1 MISKI
6 IVFFNGENFGIKL
19 SLWYNSSKFRRG
31 GWNMKS
37 INLYMDES
45 GNLGT
50 GMGRY
55 FLICALEVKEDVVK
69 SLKKRAGRVINRFKI
84 KYKIPKIN
92 EVKGWKL
99 TEDQRMELIDSIL
112 FRGIK
117 VRYIVLDLY

>member
-1 MISKI
+1 
-6 IVFFNGENFGIKL
+6 
-19 SLWYNSSKFRRG
+19 
-31 GWNMKS
+31 
-37 INLYMDES
+37 
-45 GNLGT
+45 
-50 GMGRY
+50 MGSY